1 MQRKHIQV
9 FGTVQGV
16 GFRFYT
22 QRIAHQFNIEG
33 TVQNVEDYV
42 DIYAQG
48 DDTELEQFIDSVIHS
63 SIFSVLR
70 PVIIA
75 TTNNEIFYLCI
86 AIIYFTFCFYPDEG

>member
-22 QRIAHQFNIEG
+22 ERIAREYNIKG

-48 DDTELEQFIDSVIHS
+48 NNKELEQFIQSVIKGAS
-63 SIFSVLR
+63 SV
-70 PVIIA
+70 
-75 TTNNEIFYLCI
+75 TNYTIEDLDTDDSLTEFKTI
-86 AIIYFTFCFYPDEG
+86 

>member
-22 QRIAHQFNIEG
+22 ERIAREYNIKG

-48 DDTELEQFIDSVIHS
+48 NNKELEQFIQSVIKGASPAS
-63 SIFSVLR
+63 SVTDYTIEDLDTDDSLTEFKT
-70 PVIIA
+70 I
-75 TTNNEIFYLCI
+75 
-86 AIIYFTFCFYPDEG
+86 

>member
-22 QRIAHQFNIEG
+22 QRIAHQFNIKG

-48 DDTELEQFIDSVIHS
+48 DDSELEQFIDSVIQGAS
-63 SIFSVLR
+63 PASQVSNYNIEELD
-70 PVIIA
+70 
-75 TTNNEIFYLCI
+75 L
-86 AIIYFTFCFYPDEG
+86 DESLSEFKTI

>member
-22 QRIAHQFNIEG
+22 QRIAHQFNSIAHQFNIKG

-48 DDTELEQFIDSVIHS
+48 DDTELEQFIDSVIQGAS
-63 SIFSVLR
+63 PASQVSNYNIEELD
-70 PVIIA
+70 
-75 TTNNEIFYLCI
+75 L
-86 AIIYFTFCFYPDEG
+86 DESLSEFKTI

>member
-16 GFRFYT
+16 GFRYYT
-22 QRIAHQFNIEG
+22 QKIASQYSVVG

-48 DDTELEQFIDSVIHS
+48 EQDNLEQFTQSIIKGASPASNVTDYKVEELDVDSS
-63 SIFSVLR
+63 LTEFKSI
-70 PVIIA
+70 
-75 TTNNEIFYLCI
+75 
-86 AIIYFTFCFYPDEG
+86 

>member
-22 QRIAHQFNIEG
+22 ERIAREYNIKG

-48 DDTELEQFIDSVIHS
+48 NNKKLEQFIQSVIKGASPAS
-63 SIFSVLR
+63 SV
-70 PVIIA
+70 
-75 TTNNEIFYLCI
+75 TNYTIEDLDTDDSLTEFKTI
-86 AIIYFTFCFYPDEG
+86 

>member
-22 QRIAHQFNIEG
+22 QRIAHQFNIKG

-48 DDTELEQFIDSVIHS
+48 DDTELEQFIDSVIQGAS
-63 SIFSVLR
+63 QVSNYNIEELD
-70 PVIIA
+70 
-75 TTNNEIFYLCI
+75 L
-86 AIIYFTFCFYPDEG
+86 DESLSDFKTI

>member
-22 QRIAHQFNIEG
+22 ERIAREYNIKG

-48 DDTELEQFIDSVIHS
+48 NNKELEQFLQSVIKGASPAS
-63 SIFSVLR
+63 SV
-70 PVIIA
+70 
-75 TTNNEIFYLCI
+75 TNYTIEDLDTDDSLTEFKTI
-86 AIIYFTFCFYPDEG
+86 

>member
-22 QRIAHQFNIEG
+22 QRIAHQFNIKG

-42 DIYAQG
+42 DICSGRRYRIR
-48 DDTELEQFIDSVIHS
+48 TV
-63 SIFSVLR
+63 
-70 PVIIA
+70 
-75 TTNNEIFYLCI
+75 Y
-86 AIIYFTFCFYPDEG
+86 

>member
-22 QRIAHQFNIEG
+22 ERIAREYNIKG

-48 DDTELEQFIDSVIHS
+48 NNKELEQFIQSVIKGASPAS
-63 SIFSVLR
+63 SV
-70 PVIIA
+70 
-75 TTNNEIFYLCI
+75 TNYTIEDLDTDDTLTEFKTI
-86 AIIYFTFCFYPDEG
+86 